1 MAGAISC
8 TMRWAKY
15 RLETGCTHAD
25 MVAGAIFGNDIILF
39 TLLLSENGDILQ
51 ENFTFGDRAMRKTLS
66 AFSCLLIIAPFLG
79 FCLSITCLGL
89 SAREGRETS
98 VSLMAVEKKG
108 NIFFPGEAIELA
120 FSLSEADNRELAFVY
135 TIKDFQGREVEK
147 GKRVISSFEKGQP
160 LNQRVKAPYLKGIY
174 FLSASLLNNSG
185 LLTQKEFR
193 VGVIP
198 RSSAERHYSSGESD
212 FGISVISTYEKLLAP
227 DDNYTFVDLAGIK
240 WNRPLIFWDLVEP
253 EQGQFNWE
261 LYDAI
266 LNERHQHG
274 LALVPVIGILNHVP
288 RWASSSPE
296 KDDFKGYPPKDAR
309 DVASLVSQV
318 VKRYECIAKY
328 WVIDNEVNIQEKLPG
343 WKDLD
348 TYLECL
354 KVSYKAA
361 KEADPKCKIIL
372 AAVTLND
379 ADFVRRF
386 YQKGGKDYFDIMAL
400 HPYCTPAPP
409 EDEEG
414 SLFFRLALGKK
425 RAAFPDILAVL
436 KIMEEYGNGQK
447 PIWITETGWVE
458 KHEYPKENRPP
469 WAGLI
474 EVSEQEQA
482 DYYVRGYT
490 LSKSYGVGKFFFNVM
505 INFPEGLGAHSLNRG
520 MLSADLSPKLVFV
533 AYCQMTSLLSEARFE
548 RRIDLDDKDLHA
560 YLFSKNGI
568 GIVVMWRAKGEASEI
583 SLQTGDIHLT
593 LLDIFGNQKEIKSEN
608 GILSLELTGSPQYL
622 LAESE
627 SLSSLQV
634 HTQ

>member
-1 MAGAISC
+1 MLSC
-8 TMRWAKY
+8 TCEGRNEMKWK
-15 RLETGCTHAD
+15 LP
-25 MVAGAIFGNDIILF
+25 IL
-39 TLLLSENGDILQ
+39 G
-51 ENFTFGDRAMRKTLS
+51 
-66 AFSCLLIIAPFLG
+66 LIVAPFLG

-89 SAREGRETS
+89 SDREGTETS

-108 NIFFPGEAIELA
+108 NIFFPGEAIEIA
-120 FSLSEADNRELAFVY
+120 FSLSKADNQELAFVY
-135 TIKDFQGREVEK
+135 AIKDFQGREVEK
-147 GKRVISSFEKGQP
+147 GKRIISSFEKGKP
-160 LNQRVKAPYLKGIY
+160 LIQRVKAPYLKGIY
-174 FLSASLLNNSG
+174 FLSVSFFDNSG
-185 LLTQKEFR
+185 LLSQKEFR
-193 VGVIP
+193 FGVIP
-198 RSSAERHYSSGESD
+198 QSSAERHYSSEESD

-253 EQGQFNWE
+253 KKGQFNWE

-288 RWASSSPE
+288 RWASSNPE

-309 DVASLVSQV
+309 DVASLVSQA

-361 KEADPKCKIIL
+361 KEADPKSKIIL

-425 RAAFPDILAVL
+425 RAAFPDILAVG
-436 KIMEEYGNGQK
+436 KIMEEYGDGHK
-447 PIWITETGWVE
+447 PIWITETGWVD
-458 KHEYPKENRPP
+458 KHEFPKGNRPP
-469 WAGLI
+469 WAGMV
-474 EVSEQEQA
+474 EVTEEGQA
-482 DYYVRGYT
+482 NYYVRGYVLT
-490 LSKSYGVGKFFFNVM
+490 KSYGVEKFFFNAM
-505 INFPEGLGAHSLNRG
+505 IDFPEGLGVHSLNRG
-520 MLSADLSPKLVFV
+520 MLSADLSPKLVFI
-533 AYCQMTSLLSEARFE
+533 AYCQMTSLLTEARFE

-560 YLFSKNGI
+560 YLFSKNDL
-568 GIVVMWRAKGEASEI
+568 GIVVMWSAKGEASEI

-593 LLDIFGNQKEIKSEN
+593 LLDIFGNQKEIKLEN